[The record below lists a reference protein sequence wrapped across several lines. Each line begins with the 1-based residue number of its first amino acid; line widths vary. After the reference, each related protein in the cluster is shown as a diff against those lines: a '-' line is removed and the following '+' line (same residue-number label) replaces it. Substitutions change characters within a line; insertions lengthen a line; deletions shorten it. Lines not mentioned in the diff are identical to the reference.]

1 MTTNEEF
8 LAKNIILYTG
18 VGLALRFVLYGLP
31 RSDLIW
37 LYLVLSL
44 LVGFGCGGI
53 AWGRKINNHRI
64 FVFGIL
70 IAVLGLLPLHYV
82 F

>member
-1 MTTNEEF
+1 MVTNEEF

-31 RSDLIW
+31 RIDLIW
-37 LYLVLSL
+37 LYLSLSL
-44 LVGFGCGGI
+44 IVGFGCGGI
-53 AWGRKINNHRI
+53 AWGRKIGNPRI
-64 FVFGIL
+64 YVFGIVV
-70 IAVLGLLPLHYV
+70 AVVGLLPLHYL